1 MGQLQ
6 RKVVGI
12 AQSERLW
19 SNFEPHKKRETGPI
33 AVLFD
38 DREAAEVWRL
48 FGFNWRLLAIATGVL
63 NAGLVTTEFYIE
75 PSGYVVTLAI
85 VALYCRMGRLN
96 AESESR
102 RNPRV
107 SYALIATAQMILAMS
122 VMTSL
127 TYVATS
133 INLPLWDTSLLAWD
147 RALGLDFRS
156 YLNLVKDRPRLI
168 AVLVIAYRSIAWQIG
183 IILILPLAGH
193 YRRTGETICA
203 FALALIA
210 TTCISAIIPAIGVY
224 GTLGLQAS
232 DFPNFEPQGY
242 YDTLRDAPLLRAGSL
257 HALNLFR
264 LVGVLTFPSFHAV
277 SAVLYIWA
285 FWPLRWLRPVLVP
298 CNIAMIASTPV
309 GGGHYFVDVVAGIVV
324 AVAAILA
331 ARSISRFLA
340 QTRGL
345 DEDREHSRATMA
357 SGRARTS

>member
-12 AQSERLW
+12 AQSERLL

-122 VMTSL
+122 VMT
-127 TYVATS
+127 
-133 INLPLWDTSLLAWD
+133 
-147 RALGLDFRS
+147 
-156 YLNLVKDRPRLI
+156 
-168 AVLVIAYRSIAWQIG
+168 
-183 IILILPLAGH
+183 
-193 YRRTGETICA
+193 
-203 FALALIA
+203 
-210 TTCISAIIPAIGVY
+210 
-224 GTLGLQAS
+224 
-232 DFPNFEPQGY
+232 
-242 YDTLRDAPLLRAGSL
+242 
-257 HALNLFR
+257 
-264 LVGVLTFPSFHAV
+264 
-277 SAVLYIWA
+277 
-285 FWPLRWLRPVLVP
+285 
-298 CNIAMIASTPV
+298 
-309 GGGHYFVDVVAGIVV
+309 
-324 AVAAILA
+324 
-331 ARSISRFLA
+331 
-340 QTRGL
+340 
-345 DEDREHSRATMA
+345 
-357 SGRARTS
+357 